1 MDLTRG
7 ELLEAFKAA
16 KAARESIEVR
26 PEPERVS
33 KFDREW
39 QKGTS
44 LYEVENINQ
53 PFNEAAQAKNVPEQ
67 VSKDSDM
74 IKGEKNTPDL
84 KPKSPEREQVDR
96 EAHND
101 NMEKDDQ
108 AAKEA
113 LRLAEQL
120 QKRDDFDNDRGR
132 DMGMSR

>member
-1 MDLTRG
+1 
-7 ELLEAFKAA
+7 
-16 KAARESIEVR
+16 
-26 PEPERVS
+26 
-33 KFDREW
+33 
-39 QKGTS
+39 
-44 LYEVENINQ
+44 
-53 PFNEAAQAKNVPEQ
+53 
-67 VSKDSDM
+67 M
-74 IKGEKNTPDL
+74 IKGEKNTPEL